1 MLLWTFILIFLTLV
15 AVYFYVSNVFGA
27 VSESVRASASLNSD
41 KITGIIN
48 VLQASPSVTCN
59 RYALPRIDCTLRI
72 DNMRVNFTD
81 NKNHI
86 SYINYYLQSPV
97 TVSTGSGII
106 EIMCDPSTE
115 KAIYMARCGNEI
127 IISDS
132 AITCGAVAC

>member
-15 AVYFYVSNVFGA
+15 AIYFYVSNVFGA

-48 VLQASPSVTCN
+48 VLQVSPSVTCN

-72 DNMRVNFTD
+72 DDMRVNFTD
-81 NKNHI
+81 NKNQI

-97 TVSTGSGII
+97 TVRTGGMI
-106 EIMCDPSTE
+106 EIACDPSTE
-115 KAIYMARCGNEI
+115 KAIYMARCSNEI
-127 IISDS
+127 IIKDS
-132 AITCGAVAC
+132 AITCGAVTC